1 VRDLAVLFLYRLA
14 TVVRL
19 AGPGGARSVVAESV
33 LVKHQLLILNRSRKR
48 SPNLRA
54 SDRVVAGLCALCMRP
69 GRLIRSAI
77 VLKPST
83 VLRLHQALIRRKYRR
98 LFSSSRPTRPGP
110 RGPSQEII
118 AAVVDMKQRNQTWG
132 CPRIAQQITLAFGLP
147 INKDVVRRILAAQ
160 YRPTPDS
167 TGPSWLT
174 VLGHAKD
181 SLWSLD
187 LFRCESAILRTHWV
201 LVVMD
206 QCTRRIVGFG
216 VRRGVVDGV
225 ALCQMFNRAMGRQA
239 APTYLSSDHDP
250 LYRFHQWQANLRIL
264 DVAAIKTVP
273 YVPLSHP
280 FVERLIGT
288 IRRECLDRTLFWTAA
303 DLELKLRE
311 FQRYFNGHRT
321 HAGLGGL
328 TPEPRTGEDSARAKV
343 STYRWRTHCGGLYQ
357 TPIAA

>member
-1 VRDLAVLFLYRLA
+1 M
-14 TVVRL
+14 
-19 AGPGGARSVVAESV
+19 
-33 LVKHQLLILNRSRKR
+33 K
-48 SPNLRA
+48 
-54 SDRVVAGLCALCMRP
+54 
-69 GRLIRSAI
+69 
-77 VLKPST
+77 
-83 VLRLHQALIRRKYRR
+83 
-98 LFSSSRPTRPGP
+98 PGP
-110 RGPSQEII
+110 KGPSQEVI
-118 AAVVDMKQRNQTWG
+118 AAVVDMKKRNPSWG
-132 CPRIAQQITLAFGLP
+132 CPRIAQQITLAFGIP
-147 INKDVVRRILAAQ
+147 INKDVVRRILAARYQ
-160 YRPTPDS
+160 PTPDS
-167 TGPSWLT
+167 AGPSWLT

-206 QCTRRIVGFG
+206 QWTRRIVGFG
-216 VRRGVVDGV
+216 VHRGVVDGV
-225 ALCQMFNRAMGRQA
+225 ALCQMFNRAIGRQA

-264 DVAAIKTVP
+264 DVEAIKTVP

-303 DLELKLRE
+303 DLELKLLD

-321 HAGLGGL
+321 HAALGGL
-328 TPEPRTGEDSARAKV
+328 TPEPRTGEDSARASV
-343 STYRWRTHCGGLYQ
+343 STYRWRPHCRGLYQ